1 MREGAGMIK
10 SMTGYGK
17 GEAADLQGRCLV
29 EIKTVNNRYGEVS
42 VKMPR
47 SFLAY
52 EHEVRKAV
60 GCQVKRGKA
69 DLFVQWEP
77 AAGEVVVPPLN
88 HGVAKGSSSLFGTC
102 P

>member
-1 MREGAGMIK
+1 MIK

-60 GCQVKRGKA
+60 GMSGQAWQGRPVCTVGACCR
-69 DLFVQWEP
+69 
-77 AAGEVVVPPLN
+77 
-88 HGVAKGSSSLFGTC
+88 
-102 P
+102 

>member
-1 MREGAGMIK
+1 MIK

-17 GEAADLQGRCLV
+17 GESADPQGRCVV

-60 GCQVKRGKA
+60 GMRAPILVEARPNA
-69 DLFVQWEP
+69 RWSLDFVHDQFANGQRFIRHW
-77 AAGEVVVPPLN
+77 A
-88 HGVAKGSSSLFGTC
+88 
-102 P
+102 